1 MTIQEVIQKLQAEKQ
16 HEVPS
21 RYHGRA
27 ILVNDIAQYAALLTA
42 LKQISG
48 ARVIGLDELFS
59 GADVMPNY
67 QNLTDKAYE
76 DQWVILPGVSEYLR
90 LFHINE
96 ETAQRLGHMWHHQ
109 FAAKSTGRI
118 LIPLWGCETL
128 WHDPALGLSET
139 CFNEQW
145 HQMELPYEKYDKL
158 DKLAHK
164 GVIDDKD
171 YYACIEEQLQFV
183 CKVVTYVNK
192 LLKQHSRVLI
202 TGDHGTSRLA
212 ARFFHKLDGI
222 PAPAKAEVGS
232 HGRFCRITADV
243 PIMETQK
250 TAIDDD
256 GNRYIVFA
264 NYDHYTKSG
273 FAAGSDD
280 DTPIYGEIH
289 GGATPEEMLVPVITV
304 NSRHEMPLTAKWM
317 MPSNTVKIQSKR
329 AKCRIQ
335 FSKPVAALQARI
347 GEKIAE
353 CKSGVIPSK
362 DWIITFSDLKLDKP
376 TVFEI
381 SVLADGIMVNM
392 DMVTIKPALGGGDP
406 F

>member
-128 WHDPALGLSET
+128 WHDPALGLCDNTRQDEDLYDCTTPGTKAQHMDVQVLSGD
-139 CFNEQW
+139 FEQ
-145 HQMELPYEKYDKL
+145 YIEKLSTQHGYVSYGLREWYGFWCDPQVGITDHLILTKRHRSVKPTDGDIKIHVIKDTLSFIRENLKDGTKL
-158 DKLAHK
+158 NAENCPKEAQECLFGHALRGLTVDAAILSALNIHEFSAIDVMGKWTVLSK
-164 GVIDDKD
+164 G
-171 YYACIEEQLQFV
+171 
-183 CKVVTYVNK
+183 
-192 LLKQHSRVLI
+192 LKQLVFLWYSEIMLF
-202 TGDHGTSRLA
+202 L
-212 ARFFHKLDGI
+212 
-222 PAPAKAEVGS
+222 
-232 HGRFCRITADV
+232 DV
-243 PIMETQK
+243 P
-250 TAIDDD
+250 
-256 GNRYIVFA
+256 
-264 NYDHYTKSG
+264 
-273 FAAGSDD
+273 
-280 DTPIYGEIH
+280 
-289 GGATPEEMLVPVITV
+289 L
-304 NSRHEMPLTAKWM
+304 
-317 MPSNTVKIQSKR
+317 
-329 AKCRIQ
+329 
-335 FSKPVAALQARI
+335 
-347 GEKIAE
+347 
-353 CKSGVIPSK
+353 
-362 DWIITFSDLKLDKP
+362 
-376 TVFEI
+376 
-381 SVLADGIMVNM
+381 
-392 DMVTIKPALGGGDP
+392 
-406 F
+406 